1 MATVVSVP
9 ATPGAELEA
18 ILAEL
23 VDDPSME
30 SLFYCRS
37 AAATGYVSKLFS
49 PGAGVT
55 WSTTEEPW
63 RTG

>member
-1 MATVVSVP
+1 MSRKHPSSMATVVSVP

-37 AAATGYVSKLFS
+37 
-49 PGAGVT
+49 VT
-55 WSTTEEPW
+55 
-63 RTG
+63 